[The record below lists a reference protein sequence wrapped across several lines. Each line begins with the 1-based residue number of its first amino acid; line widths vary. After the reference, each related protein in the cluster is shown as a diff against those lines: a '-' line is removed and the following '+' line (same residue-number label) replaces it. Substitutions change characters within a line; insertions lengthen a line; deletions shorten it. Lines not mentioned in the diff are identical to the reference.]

1 MAHFAKIDENKIVQQ
16 VIVVNNSDCGNL
28 EFPESESIGQ
38 SFINSIGL
46 TGTWKQT
53 SYNSNFRK
61 NYAGM
66 GYTYDE
72 SRNAFIPVK
81 PYPSYILNEDTC
93 QWDAPIPRPND
104 NKFYDWDEENLT
116 WKELTTNWTPIQ

>member
-1 MAHFAKIDENKIVQQ
+1 MAHFAKIDENNK
-16 VIVVNNSDCGNL
+16 VIEVLVVNNSDCGNL
-28 EFPESESIGQ
+28 EFPESEIVGQ
-38 SFINSIGL
+38 TFLNSIGL
-46 TGTWKQT
+46 TGSWKQT
-53 SYNSNFRK
+53 SYNSSFRK

-104 NKFYDWDEENLT
+104 DKFYDWDEENLI